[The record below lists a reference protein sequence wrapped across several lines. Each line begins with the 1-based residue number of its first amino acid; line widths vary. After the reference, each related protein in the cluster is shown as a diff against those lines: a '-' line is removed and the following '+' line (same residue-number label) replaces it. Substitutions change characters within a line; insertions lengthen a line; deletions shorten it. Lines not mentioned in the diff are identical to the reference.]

1 MIKIVACAILCAFVL
16 IYLKSVNSEF
26 FSVATLGAGV
36 IIVALGIDYLTET
49 VSFIQK
55 IIDASGINAK
65 YFSIILKIMGIA
77 YVVEFGAGI
86 VEDLGLKSVADKLVF
101 IGKAAIFTAAIPIV
115 YAVFELLIGLIQ

>member
-1 MIKIVACAILCAFVL
+1 MLRIVACAVLCAFVL

-36 IIVALGIDYLTET
+36 IIIALGIDYLTET
-49 VSFIQK
+49 VGFIRK
-55 IIDASGINAK
+55 IIDSSGINTK
-65 YFSIILKIMGIA
+65 YFSVILKITGIA

-115 YAVFELLIGLIQ
+115 YAVFELLTGLIQ

>member
-1 MIKIVACAILCAFVL
+1 MIKIVACALVCAFIL

-36 IIVALGIDYLTET
+36 IIIALGIEYLTET

-55 IIDASGINAK
+55 IIDASSINAK
-65 YFSIILKIMGIA
+65 YFSVILKITGIA

-86 VEDLGLKSVADKLVF
+86 VEDLGLKSLADKLVF
-101 IGKAAIFTAAIPIV
+101 IGKAAIFTAAIPII
-115 YAVFELLIGLIQ
+115 YAVFDLLIGLIG

>member
-1 MIKIVACAILCAFVL
+1 MVKIVACAVLCAFIL

-36 IIVALGIDYLTET
+36 IIIALGIDYLAET

-55 IIDASGINAK
+55 IIDSSGINAK
-65 YFSIILKIMGIA
+65 YFSVILKITGIA

-101 IGKAAIFTAAIPIV
+101 IGKAAIFTAAIPVI

>member
-1 MIKIVACAILCAFVL
+1 MIKIVACAVLCAFVL

-26 FSVATLGAGV
+26 FSIATLGVGV
-36 IIVALGIDYLTET
+36 IIIALGIDYLTET

-55 IIDASGINAK
+55 IIDSSGINAK
-65 YFSIILKIMGIA
+65 YFSVILKITGIA
-77 YVVEFGAGI
+77 YIVEFGAGI

-101 IGKAAIFTAAIPIV
+101 IGKAAIFTAAIPII